1 MSERPEYENV
11 WFHRLLLPYTA
22 ISIALLAYCI
32 VAWRGWFGVAPLSNP
47 RTSLSLATF
56 LAAMGL
62 TWVALLRS
70 PRWAN
75 LFGSAAVIA
84 FVMYVLAMMA
94 G

>member
-1 MSERPEYENV
+1 MSERPEFENR

-22 ISIALLAYCI
+22 ISIALLAYFI

-47 RTSLSLATF
+47 RASLSLAIF